1 MSSYRDNGN
10 DLPAITNVQEPH
22 DVDMRRRMIKYSVSM
37 GIRIVCI
44 LLVFVVTGWLQW
56 VFIAGAVLLPYFAVV
71 LANVGS
77 DSERIPP
84 STFLLDRPPQR
95 ELGGRPHHPDDDAGD
110 RTTAHE
116 PYAGSTTLPGEIV
129 PDEESTKPWTS

>member
-1 MSSYRDNGN
+1 
-10 DLPAITNVQEPH
+10 
-22 DVDMRRRMIKYSVSM
+22 MIKYSVSM

-77 DSERIPP
+77 DSERMPP
-84 STFLLDRPPQR
+84 STLLLDRPPQR
-95 ELGGRPHHPDDDAGD
+95 ELGGSPDHPADVRYD
-110 RTTAHE
+110 RTTTAQN
-116 PYAGSTTLPGEIV
+116 PDDGSTTLQGEIV
-129 PDEESTKPWTS
+129 PEDESAET